1 MARRL
6 LHLAA
11 EAVMST
17 TPRKIV
23 VGIDLS
29 AYSEVAA
36 GHALELAR
44 AEGGELEF
52 VLVDLV
58 PEMPEPSIPPSA
70 MHAAHA
76 YAERLGE
83 RLAKDKADLAKLVAA
98 WSGRGVPIASRVVD
112 GFPDEVLPQVARD
125 LDASAIVVGSHGR
138 TGLKRLLI
146 GSVAE
151 RTVRLA
157 ECAVMVARG
166 AAPIGGYHRL
176 VVGVDFGETSARA
189 LDRALG
195 IAAKNAHV
203 DLVHC
208 WQMSP
213 LVAPP
218 DAPAMIP
225 TYDRIRVDTIG
236 QLQQE
241 GDSLASRARSARPD
255 VKVVFQLLERPA
267 AHALDDFAREHHAD
281 LLVVGSHG
289 RRGVRRFLLGS
300 IAEVAVR
307 HAPCTTLV
315 VH

>member
-6 LHLAA
+6 LHLGVEAA
-11 EAVMST
+11 MPT
-17 TPRKIV
+17 TSRKIV
-23 VGIDLS
+23 VGVDLS
-29 AYSEVAA
+29 PYSDVAI
-36 GHALELAR
+36 GHALDLAR
-44 AEGGELEF
+44 AEGGELEL
-52 VLVDLV
+52 VLIDVV
-58 PEMPEPSIPPSA
+58 PELPEPSIPPSA
-70 MHAAHA
+70 MHAATA

-83 RLAKDKADLAKLVAA
+83 RLAADKAELAKLVTK
-98 WSGRGVPIASRVVD
+98 WSGRNVPIESRVVD
-112 GFPDEVLPQVARD
+112 GFPDEVLPQIAKD

-166 AAPIGGYHRL
+166 PAPIGGYHRL
-176 VVGVDFGETSARA
+176 VVGVDFGETSSRA

-195 IAAKNAHV
+195 IAAQNAHL

-213 LVAPP
+213 LIAPP

-236 QLQQE
+236 QLQEE
-241 GDSLASRARSARPD
+241 GDSLASRAKAARPD
-255 VKVVFQLLERPA
+255 LKVAFQLLERPA
-267 AHALDDFAREHHAD
+267 AHALDDYARDHHAD

-300 IAEVAVR
+300 VAEIAVR